1 MSTVDDFYACDRYAC
16 QRSMTNVL
24 PEVAVLV
31 FPVQLRA
38 RNAAATRAS
47 LLDAARARFAASGYD
62 GTALRDVAA
71 DAGVDA
77 ALVSRYF
84 GSKDEL
90 FAEVL
95 AAMSDA
101 EWLQVAPAGFGRRM
115 AEDLVKGSCQADD
128 MDCLLVMLR
137 SIGSAKAHEALRPWC
152 DANFHVP
159 LKAVVG
165 GDDAAVRA
173 RLAGAVMLGIAV
185 SRAIDP
191 TFGLDEAQCVQLTER
206 LAALLQE
213 CVST

>member
-1 MSTVDDFYACDRYAC
+1 MSTVGDFYARGGYAC
-16 QRSMTNVL
+16 QQLMTTL
-24 PEVAVLV
+24 CRGRGLAP
-31 FPVQLRA
+31 PIQLRA
-38 RNAAATRAS
+38 RNAAATRAA

-62 GTALRDVAA
+62 GTSLRDVAA

-95 AAMSDA
+95 TSMNDA
-101 EWLQVAPAGFGRRM
+101 EWLQLAPAEFDRRM
-115 AEDLVKGSCQADD
+115 AGELVRGCDQGRD

-173 RLAGAVMLGIAV
+173 SLAGAVMLGVSV

-191 TFGLDEAQCVQLTER
+191 SFGLDEAQRAQFAER
-206 LAALLQE
+206 LAALLQD
-213 CVST
+213 CVSA

>member
-1 MSTVDDFYACDRYAC
+1 MA
-16 QRSMTNVL
+16 
-24 PEVAVLV
+24 P
-31 FPVQLRA
+31 PIQLRA
-38 RNAAATRAS
+38 RNAAATRAA

-62 GTALRDVAA
+62 GTSLRDVAA

-95 AAMSDA
+95 TSMNDA
-101 EWLQVAPAGFGRRM
+101 EWLQLAPAEFGRRM
-115 AEDLVKGSCQADD
+115 AGELVRGCDQGRD

-173 RLAGAVMLGIAV
+173 SLAGAVMLGVSV

-191 TFGLDEAQCVQLTER
+191 SFGLDEAQRAQFAER
-206 LAALLQE
+206 LAALLQD
-213 CVST
+213 CVSA